1 MTAPV
6 ARRALVAWLETVVAG
21 FEAGAAR
28 RAPGTVE
35 GPLAEAGTPVGAP
48 LRVGPRATAV
58 LGPLAVA
65 RPVAEAWPVAEARP
79 RARAR
84 GAVGSGRPRRPRVAG
99 LPLAPGGTGGAAL
112 PIRRSGI
119 EIGAR
124 PVRPESAG
132 ARPTRARPV
141 GPESAG
147 TAA

>member
-84 GAVGSGRPRRPRVAG
+84 RAVGSGRPRRPRVAG
-99 LPLAPGGTGGAAL
+99 LPLAPGAAGGAAL
-112 PIRRSGI
+112 AIGGPGV

-124 PVRPESAG
+124 PVRPEPAG
-132 ARPTRARPV
+132 ARPTRPRTVEA
-141 GPESAG
+141 E
-147 TAA
+147 AAAPAA